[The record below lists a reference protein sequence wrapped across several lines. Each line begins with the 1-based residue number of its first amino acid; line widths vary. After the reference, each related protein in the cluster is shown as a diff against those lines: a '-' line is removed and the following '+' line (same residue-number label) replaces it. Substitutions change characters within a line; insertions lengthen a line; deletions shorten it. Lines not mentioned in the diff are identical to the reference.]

1 MLPVSQV
8 LSGQDFANSHLF
20 REKSECR
27 FQPKHPRQ
35 SERGHAQTKHLEEAP
50 ISKSYSADVTV
61 STVHVANSRRACHT
75 RVMSKGTT
83 EMISGAVRDIEPEL
97 RELFT
102 KIVERDPHEAVKM
115 LEPYPDEFV
124 VKMLELLNPAAAL
137 KILQRF
143 NLSRRET
150 ILATASSETTQQW
163 MRNQTYPERTVGRLM
178 QPPLAVFRPTTTV
191 AEATEQI
198 RRLARKAIITY
209 AFVTD
214 EEDKLLGVVVM
225 RDMLLAQREQRLEEI
240 MLKDPFYLTPD
251 MSLTDAMRAVL
262 VRHYPVYPVCEKS
275 AQLIGLVRGQMLFE
289 AQAVELSA
297 QPGEMVGVETEER
310 LTTPWSRSLRFRHP
324 WLQVNLFCGL
334 LAAVVVGLF
343 EHTIDRIIAL
353 AVFLPVLIGQAANT
367 GVQALAVCLRGIT
380 LGDLRAGKE
389 RLLLVKEALLG
400 TFNGALTGVTGGVAM
415 FIFATMVKSP
425 QALML
430 SFVVFLAIT
439 ISCCFSGVAGAVV
452 PLVMKKLGA
461 DPAMASSIVVTTF
474 TDVGCLLVFLGLA
487 AVMI

>member
-1 MLPVSQV
+1 MSESTKEIA
-8 LSGQDFANSHLF
+8 LS
-20 REKSECR
+20 
-27 FQPKHPRQ
+27 
-35 SERGHAQTKHLEEAP
+35 
-50 ISKSYSADVTV
+50 
-61 STVHVANSRRACHT
+61 
-75 RVMSKGTT
+75 
-83 EMISGAVRDIEPEL
+83 AVREIGAEP
-97 RELFT
+97 RDLFT
-102 KIVERDPHEAVKM
+102 KVVERDPHEAVKM

-124 VKMLELLNPAAAL
+124 VQMLELLNPASAID
-137 KILQRF
+137 ILERF
-143 NLSRRET
+143 SPPRRQT
-150 ILATASSETTQQW
+150 ILATASPETDRQW
-163 MRNQTYPERTVGRLM
+163 MRNQSYPERTIGRLM
-178 QPPLAVFRPTTTV
+178 QPPLAVFRPQTTV

-198 RRLARKAIITY
+198 RHLARKAIITY

-214 EEDKLLGVVVM
+214 DQDKLLGVVVM
-225 RDMLLAQREQRLEEI
+225 RDMLLAQSGQRLDEI
-240 MLKDPFYLTPD
+240 MLKVPFHLTPD
-251 MSLTDAMRAVL
+251 MSLTEPMRAVL

-275 AQLIGLVRGQMLFE
+275 GQIIGLVRGQMLFE

-334 LAAVVVGLF
+334 LAALVVGLF

-380 LGDLRAGKE
+380 LGDLRSGKE

-439 ISCCFSGVAGAVV
+439 ISCCFSGVAGAIV
-452 PLVMKKLGA
+452 PLLMKKLGA

-474 TDVGCLLVFLGLA
+474 TDVGCLLVFLRLA
-487 AVMI
+487 AVLL